1 VISDCIGGR
10 ARTRARTRK
19 LQALVAEDDEE
30 AGVADLRRR
39 VRSVPRHLVFLSAS
53 RLLSFRCSKR
63 QHGVASPC
71 PRARSCWQS
80 ET

>member
-1 VISDCIGGR
+1 VISDYIGGP
-10 ARTRARTRK
+10 ARTRPRTRK
-19 LQALVAEDDEE
+19 LQALVAEDDVE
-30 AGVADLRRR
+30 AVADLRRR

-53 RLLSFRCSKR
+53 RHLSFLCSKR